1 MKSRTWAFLLA
12 VVVLVGACATGPSTP
27 AATSPSAGAGTA
39 GAGTAVAARLT
50 PTGATAPIDDAAW
63 ALAGR
68 LTAAN
73 YTSDTTSAMVAALAR
88 AGIAT
93 YSDPSS
99 LGPETPLT
107 GAASPL
113 ALLDF
118 EVHGLAVGVW
128 TGASWSGAELDS
140 LMPIPAGSTDAA
152 PASVLL
158 ASYVAAVDSPGAALA
173 RAVMAGQNLL
183 DPATVRY
190 PALVMFLFAS
200 DLATGGGQVAAPSGS
215 PVPSAS
221 AAALAGSGELADIAK
236 PDNGVDRILL
246 ADPAGGIC
254 SDAANWIESQ
264 ISRLFDALKLA
275 EPSNI
280 IGKIFVTIWN
290 FAVDVLH
297 KFVEGLITSVTG
309 AVLGTIQSIAGTIS
323 GIATQIA
330 SLLPYG
336 VHVAVTGGD
345 FGPDFN
351 LGSSSRPGSYVAT
364 ITAGDLP
371 DWPAVLKDCASVA
384 KIQLP
389 DFSSK
394 SVPITWG
401 PVTTEG
407 GTAALLA
414 GDDATKGNDTTDKTG
429 QATWAFTVAPDP
441 GKKTGEDVTQADEMP
456 VAAHRPELTQLRN
469 ALTNAL
475 LGFVPGLLRPFVEK
489 EILSP
494 TLESVQ
500 GSLNKILDARG
511 YTDAFLHYHDDGS
524 PNPSSATPSPSA
536 GTASCTASLPA
547 GTYTGTFT
555 TKSTTIVPPG
565 QIDLGEGG
573 GSNDSGT
580 GPLNVTVG
588 SDGTLSGTF
597 HLDLLQHMVWTGLA
611 EGTAD
616 TTMVQD
622 GTVSSTLCSLT
633 LNFQSEAQ
641 TGCTFTGHGI
651 CGDNTGTIALTGL
664 VPPLPLGAPKSVSGG
679 VLTWSLSSESGADLG
694 FGGLS
699 AEVQTT
705 ITATLNAP

>member
-1 MKSRTWAFLLA
+1 MRLPSFIHAELGGQDMSKLSRWA
-12 VVVLVGACATGPSTP
+12 VVLAIGLVLGGC
-27 AATSPSAGAGTA
+27 ATSPATSPAAANPSPAT
-39 GAGTAVAARLT
+39 GTAVTARLA
-50 PTGATAPIDDAAW
+50 PTGATAPIDPAAW
-63 ALAGR
+63 ALAER
-68 LTAAN
+68 LTAAE
-73 YTSDTTSAMVAALAR
+73 YTADTTSAMVTALAR

-99 LGPETPLT
+99 LGPEAPLA
-107 GAASPL
+107 GARSPL

-118 EVHGLAVGVW
+118 EVHALAVGVW

-158 ASYVAAVDSPGAALA
+158 ASYVAAVNSPGAALA

-183 DPATVRY
+183 NPPTVRY

-200 DLATGGGQVAAPSGS
+200 DLATGGGQVAAPSGA

-221 AAALAGSGELADIAK
+221 AAALAGSRQLADVAR
-236 PDNGVDRILL
+236 PGAGLDRLVL

-254 SDAANWIESQ
+254 SNAANWIETQ

-275 EPSNI
+275 APTNI

-290 FAVDVLH
+290 FAVDALQ
-297 KFVEGLITSVTG
+297 KFVEGVITTVTG
-309 AVLGTIQSIAGTIS
+309 AVLGTIQSIAATIS

-345 FGPDFN
+345 TGPDFN

-364 ITAGDLP
+364 ITAADLP
-371 DWPAVLKDCASVA
+371 DWPAVLKDCAGVA

-401 PVTTEG
+401 PVEVEG
-407 GTAALLA
+407 GTGALLA
-414 GDDATKGNDTTDKTG
+414 GNDPTKGTDTTDATG

-441 GKKTGEDVTQADEMP
+441 GQKTGEDVTQADEMP

-475 LGFVPGLLRPFVEK
+475 LGFVPGLLRRFVEK

-511 YTDAFLHYHDDGS
+511 YTDAFLHYHEQAS
-524 PNPSSATPSPSA
+524 PKPSGAAATSSANPPRATGQTGTSTADPCALINAAEAQAAMGLPVAKSERYDDNGITKVCQYTSA
-536 GTASCTASLPA
+536 DSDHWVAISLWDNSGDLSQFDATRKSSNENAQVTGVGGDAYFNADTETLSVWQNGTAFSIQVAEHGDASP
-547 GTYTGTFT
+547 
-555 TKSTTIVPPG
+555 
-565 QIDLGEGG
+565 
-573 GSNDSGT
+573 
-580 GPLNVTVG
+580 
-588 SDGTLSGTF
+588 
-597 HLDLLQHMVWTGLA
+597 
-611 EGTAD
+611 
-616 TTMVQD
+616 
-622 GTVSSTLCSLT
+622 
-633 LNFQSEAQ
+633 AQ
-641 TGCTFTGHGI
+641 TQNAAT
-651 CGDNTGTIALTGL
+651 NLALAAL
-664 VPPLPLGAPKSVSGG
+664 ARL
-679 VLTWSLSSESGADLG
+679 
-694 FGGLS
+694 
-699 AEVQTT
+699 
-705 ITATLNAP
+705 